1 MRWLTAVVLI
11 VSALWGGYWF
21 VGARALDG
29 AARDWL
35 AAQTSAGRSLT
46 YDTLEV
52 QGFPNRFDLTVEGPR
67 LENRDAGFGWTAPF
81 LQILSLSYKPWHVIA
96 AFPPTQTLTLP
107 GASLTLEAQKLQAS
121 LVMRPESRLP
131 LERTVLIG
139 ADLRLSG
146 DLSLTMT
153 ELRLAARARPEAPD
167 SYEIGLAVSDASS
180 PILAQAT
187 PLPERVQSVTVNAI
201 AHLSAPLDRV
211 AIQSPLHL
219 LRLEISGAEVLWG
232 EVSLFVTG
240 DLRADATGQAEGS
253 LSLRLQN
260 WKTALTA
267 AQSLG
272 ALSADQA
279 ASWARAATFLAGQ
292 SEDPSQITLPLTM
305 TQGQMFLGPLPLG
318 PAPFLR

>member
-11 VSALWGGYWF
+11 VSALWAGYWF

-35 AAQTSAGRSLT
+35 AAQTGADRSLT
-46 YDTLEV
+46 YNTLDV
-52 QGFPNRFDLTVEGPR
+52 QGFPNRFDLTVDTPR
-67 LENRDAGFGWTAPF
+67 YEDRGAGLDWTAPF
-81 LQILSLSYKPWHVIA
+81 LQILSLSYKPWHVIT

-121 LVMRPESRLP
+121 LVMRPDTRLP

-146 DLSLTMT
+146 DVALTVT
-153 ELRLAARARPEAPD
+153 ELRLAARARSDAAD
-167 SYEIGLAVSDASS
+167 SYEIGIVMTDVSS
-180 PILAQAT
+180 PRLAQAL
-187 PLPERVQSVTVNAI
+187 PLPPQVQSFTANGI
-201 AHLSAPLDRV
+201 AHLSAPLDRT
-211 AIQSPLHL
+211 ALQSPPRL
-219 LRLEISGAEVLWG
+219 LRLEISGADLLWG

-240 DLRADATGQAEGS
+240 DLRADAVGQAEGS
-253 LSLRLQN
+253 LTLRLQN
-260 WKTALTA
+260 WQTALTA

-272 ALSADQA
+272 VLSVDQA
-279 ASWARAATFLAGQ
+279 ASWARAALFLAGQ
-292 SEDPSQITLPLTM
+292 SEDPMQITLPLTM
-305 TQGQMFLGPLPLG
+305 AQGQMFLGPLPLG